1 MGRTRRP
8 AGKMQQKE
16 EKPMEEV
23 NYAQEY
29 DFSSAEERSVSSG
42 SDGERSDVSYFQK
55 YLIAIC
61 SAMHAVYLF

>member
-8 AGKMQQKE
+8 AGKMQQKA
-16 EKPMEEV
+16 EKSIEEV

-42 SDGERSDVSYFQK
+42 SDGERSDVSYFQN
-55 YLIAIC
+55 I
-61 SAMHAVYLF
+61 